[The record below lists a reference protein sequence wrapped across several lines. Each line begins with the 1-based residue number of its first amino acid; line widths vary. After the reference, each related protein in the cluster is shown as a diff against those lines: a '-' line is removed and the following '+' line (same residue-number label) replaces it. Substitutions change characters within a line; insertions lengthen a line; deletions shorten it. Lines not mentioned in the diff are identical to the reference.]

1 MYTYPLQAQRNISLP
16 TSLAM
21 ASKTLAYVL
30 SAILFLLQLHFSA
43 GQTTVVKAAYWF
55 SGSGLTVSG
64 IDSTLFTHLFCA
76 FADLNPTTYKVTISS
91 SNLPQFST
99 FTQTVQQKNPSVKT
113 LLSIGGG
120 NSSPSSFASMA
131 SQNSSRKSFIDSS
144 IQLARNYSFHGLDL
158 DWEYPSSATE
168 MTNLGL
174 LLTEWRA
181 AIAKDSTTTGKTALL
196 LSAAFFYN
204 SNYYTV
210 NYPFQAISNSMDWI
224 NLMAYDFYGPGWS
237 PNVTGPPAALY
248 NPTSQVSGDTGV
260 RNWIQAGVA
269 AKKLVLGFPFYGY
282 AWRLV
287 NANNHG
293 IFSPA
298 NGAAISS
305 DGSITY
311 SGIKDF
317 ITQNVTMAR
326 TLFNSTIV
334 TDYCY
339 SGTTW
344 IGYDDTNSISTK
356 VTYAKGKGLLG
367 YFAWHVGA
375 DKNFTLSRNG
385 KYCFLFLFI
394 YFFLS

>member
-1 MYTYPLQAQRNISLP
+1 
-16 TSLAM
+16 
-21 ASKTLAYVL
+21 
-30 SAILFLLQLHFSA
+30 
-43 GQTTVVKAAYWF
+43 
-55 SGSGLTVSG
+55 LTVSG

-76 FADLNPTTYKVTISS
+76 FADLNPTTYEVTISS

-120 NSSPSSFASMA
+120 SSSPSSFASMA

-181 AIAKDSTTTGKTALL
+181 AIAEDSTTTGETALL

-248 NPTSQVSGDTGV
+248 NPISQVSGDTGV

-269 AKKLVLGFPFYGY
+269 ANKLVLGVPFYGY
-282 AWRLV
+282 AWSLV
-287 NANNHG
+287 NANDHG

-317 ITQNVTMAR
+317 ITQNSATTV
-326 TLFNSTIV
+326 FNSTIV

-344 IGYDDTNSISTK
+344 IGYDDTNSIYTK

-375 DKNFTLSRNG
+375 DNNFTLSRNG
-385 KYCFLFLFI
+385 KYDELINHLYLFQIMHFKFSIL
-394 YFFLS
+394 

>member
-1 MYTYPLQAQRNISLP
+1 
-16 TSLAM
+16 M

>member
-1 MYTYPLQAQRNISLP
+1 
-16 TSLAM
+16 M

-210 NYPFQAISNSMDWI
+210 NYPFQAISKSMDWI